1 MAKPKTTKGRSEEG
15 RNESKRGKVAG
26 KGFVVAKTTKSERK
40 AAGKALGKVA
50 AAALPGGLGV
60 KAATKVAGP
69 AVKKAVAKSVK
80 KRALKAA
87 NKPAKSAKAVAARKR
102 GANYQKDV
110 DNNLP
115 IKDKGV
121 KQRYKTTLT
130 RKGPGWV
137 GGNSYIK
144 LPKSKGR

>member
-1 MAKPKTTKGRSEEG
+1 MAKEKKKTKGRSEQRRVAPTKKGINKIVQG
-15 RNESKRGKVAG
+15 RIKKGEIITPG
-26 KGFVVAKTTKSERK
+26 KGVAKI
-40 AAGKALGKVA
+40 AGSAIK
-50 AAALPGGLGV
+50 
-60 KAATKVAGP
+60 KAATK
-69 AVKKAVAKSVK
+69 SVE

-130 RKGPGWV
+130 KKGPGWM